1 MVRLLLTSP
10 DIPVNSLAA
19 GFDLSHFN
27 WILTPFSQTWVDF
40 LHDPFFQALHT
51 LQCKKQT
58 KKPYFLVHYSNLFL
72 ENSQGQNYCPH
83 LMDKETE
90 ACDTEEMTPFL
101 TL

>member
-19 GFDLSHFN
+19 GFYLSHFN

-58 KKPYFLVHYSNLFL
+58 NKKTLLLSALFEFISRKQSRPEL
-72 ENSQGQNYCPH
+72 LSPLDG
-83 LMDKETE
+83 
-90 ACDTEEMTPFL
+90 
-101 TL
+101 